1 MNEAAHTHQIVILCS
16 DMLFLSK
23 ITGVAKLLGFSF
35 CTALSS
41 KKAAEYLTEEGSQLI
56 LIDLTTPNLN
66 WELLASIHHRNPH
79 LVSIAFGPHVD
90 TDLLEQA
97 KAAGCTQ
104 VLPRSKFSAQLPQL
118 LQAAFESDQNH
129 S

>member
-1 MNEAAHTHQIVILCS
+1 MTEAASAPQIVILCS

-23 ITGVAKLLGFSF
+23 ITGVAKLLDFSF
-35 CTALSS
+35 CTALGS
-41 KKAAEYLTEEGSQLI
+41 KKAAEYLTEEGSQVL

-66 WELLASIHHRNPH
+66 WELLTSIHSRDPH

-90 TDLLEQA
+90 TELLEQA

-118 LQAAFESDQNH
+118 LQEACDSTQNQK
-129 S
+129 